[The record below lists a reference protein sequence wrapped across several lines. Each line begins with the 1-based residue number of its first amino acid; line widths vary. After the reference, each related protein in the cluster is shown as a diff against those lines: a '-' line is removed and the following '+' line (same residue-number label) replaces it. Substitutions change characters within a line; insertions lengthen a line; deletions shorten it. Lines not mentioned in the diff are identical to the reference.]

1 MQQQHEILYQSNC
14 FCTCPGAIIGLA
26 LFHIVSGRLIYYL
39 ILGSLSQTGCIIL
52 ILKLNTLIEGRDLF
66 RLQEYKYCL
75 AVMIH
80 KKLVLAP
87 QGAKQYIFVKRC
99 SMLTP

>member
-39 ILGSLSQTGCIIL
+39 ILGSLSQAGVS
-52 ILKLNTLIEGRDLF
+52 F
-66 RLQEYKYCL
+66 
-75 AVMIH
+75 
-80 KKLVLAP
+80 
-87 QGAKQYIFVKRC
+87 
-99 SMLTP
+99 